1 MPKNMPER
9 IASMEQELKAL
20 KERHHEAET
29 KRKRDEAQKAKK
41 DDTRRKL
48 LAGTV
53 LLAIVERGEITQAQ
67 FRQWLDSALTQ
78 PKDRA
83 LFDL

>member
-1 MPKNMPER
+1 MTKNMQER

-20 KERHHEAET
+20 KERHQEAEI
-29 KRKRDEAQKAKK
+29 KRKRDEAQQAKK
-41 DDTRRKL
+41 DDVRRKL

-53 LLAIVERGEITQAQ
+53 FLGVVERGEITQAQ

-78 PKDRA
+78 PRDRQ